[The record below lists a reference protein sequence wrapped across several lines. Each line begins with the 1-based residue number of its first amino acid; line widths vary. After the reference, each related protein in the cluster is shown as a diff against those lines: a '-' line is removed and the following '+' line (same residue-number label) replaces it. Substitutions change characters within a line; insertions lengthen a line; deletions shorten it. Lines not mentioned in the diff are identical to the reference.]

1 MKICAEDHYSR
12 LHATHFQKLNEI
24 RSEGCVWPVSRVP
37 SDWAMKVGADGSI
50 VEGLPTIQVGREAL
64 KEMCRDNSFTPEMCF
79 ASIMAW
85 GGMKYGHG
93 RKIWEHRRS
102 WRDIIMRLRAGDL
115 SRADAYRAFAQ
126 FRAENPGCG
135 MGPAYYTKLIFFC
148 GPDHDGYIM
157 DQWTSLSV
165 NLLFSSGE
173 KPVVDMV
180 STVFR
185 GVRTDTVTDRN
196 KPEDYE
202 AFCRGVEFLADRLE
216 VEKPETV
223 EEWLFSKGG
232 RNPGPWRKYVKDNRP
247 PVGR

>member
-1 MKICAEDHYSR
+1 
-12 LHATHFQKLNEI
+12 
-24 RSEGCVWPVSRVP
+24 
-37 SDWAMKVGADGSI
+37 
-50 VEGLPTIQVGREAL
+50 
-64 KEMCRDNSFTPEMCF
+64 
-79 ASIMAW
+79 
-85 GGMKYGHG
+85 
-93 RKIWEHRRS
+93 
-102 WRDIIMRLRAGDL
+102 
-115 SRADAYRAFAQ
+115 
-126 FRAENPGCG
+126 
-135 MGPAYYTKLIFFC
+135 
-148 GPDHDGYIM
+148 
-157 DQWTSLSV
+157 
-165 NLLFSSGE
+165 
-173 KPVVDMV
+173 MV